1 MDNVVQDQSPAAGNQ
16 PQLFPEDDGPGGGA
30 DFSAISQQLMA
41 IQPDQLSALATAL
54 DPDVRANLAQALFAA
69 MSPDEKQ
76 MVDTTPAAD
85 VAGNMDGATPMRPEQ
100 QYQMSIVRKQKQLKN
115 QDGMQLMADD
125 HLARWRDRIVSLH
138 EDGYFADDDAKKLL
152 ANFDADGE
160 NKFSVVIA
168 GGGLLHDDMIR
179 IETAEKIRNSSA
191 TLSKSMLQNRFST
204 SRPVIKPKRD
214 GEADEPSKDELEK
227 IGTRLSKMV

>member
-1 MDNVVQDQSPAAGNQ
+1 MDNVVQDQTPDAGNQ
-16 PQLFPEDDGPGGGA
+16 STLFPEDDGPGGGT

-41 IQPDQLSALATAL
+41 IQPDQLTALATSL

-100 QYQMSIVRKQKQLKN
+100 QYQMSIVRKQKQLKS

-125 HLARWRDRIVSLH
+125 HLARWRDRITSLS
-138 EDGYFADDDAKKLL
+138 EDGYFDDAETKKLMGSF
-152 ANFDADGE
+152 AADGE

-179 IETAEKIRNSSA
+179 IETAEKIRGNSA
-191 TLSKSMLQNRFST
+191 TLGKSVLQTRFS
-204 SRPVIKPKRD
+204 SARPIAKPKRD
-214 GEADEPSKDELEK
+214 GEPDEPTKEELEQL
-227 IGTRLSKMV
+227 GTRLSKMV